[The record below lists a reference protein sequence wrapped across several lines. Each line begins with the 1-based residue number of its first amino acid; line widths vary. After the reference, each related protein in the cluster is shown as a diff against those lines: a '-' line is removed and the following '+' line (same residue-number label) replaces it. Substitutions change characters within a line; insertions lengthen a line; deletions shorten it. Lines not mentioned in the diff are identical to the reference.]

1 MKVRSGFVS
10 NSSSS
15 SFVICIKSVDDF
27 IQGNEKEVIETVLE
41 TMFDE
46 DIKFGTSIDLEQDP
60 EDIEVNHKSELLDVA
75 RKILN
80 MGNEF
85 APYHSDPDATLGYRL
100 LNLNNNQVLISST
113 EVSSDSGS
121 ATYILKDDLINKV
134 SVL

>member
-15 SFVICIKSVDDF
+15 SFVICIKSIDDF

-46 DIKFGTSIDLEQDP
+46 DIKFGTSIDLEQEP
-60 EDIEVNHKSELLDVA
+60 EDIEANHKDDLLEVA

-80 MGNEF
+80 IGNEF
-85 APYHSDPDATLGYRL
+85 VPYHSNPDATLGYRL
-100 LNLNNNQVLISST
+100 LNLNNNQVLISSA
-113 EVSSDSGS
+113 EVGSDSGS
-121 ATYILKDDLINKV
+121 ATYILKDDLINMV